1 MKRSKSGDS
10 VLSRRRKS
18 SFFVLGAALLYLLLI
33 ALKFR
38 LFLDVGL
45 ERPLDEVGSGLPGS
59 SDIVG
64 AEQRELEDGRNFDAV
79 RKPRGYGAVAR
90 SETFREGYGRITGE
104 VMRQYLRVQG
114 RQRRGNF
121 SELERMAQEAWA
133 VGLKAWEE
141 VEKSDARADLNS
153 STIIGGNTQSSCPSS
168 MSMSSNEDAANSE
181 QVMFLPCGL
190 VVGSSITF
198 VGTPHIAHQEYVPQL
213 DRLGQ
218 EDATVLVS
226 QFMVELQG
234 LKSVQNED
242 PPKILHFN
250 PRLKGD
256 WSEKPIIEHNTC
268 YRMQWGKALRCN
280 GEAYK
285 GDDATDAFLPAH
297 KKFSVA
303 SILSF
308 NDLLS
313 ILHVAKLKIVIAI
326 KAHISFGVTFT
337 TYDALDIMFRL
348 KYGAF
353 TCFIV
358 DEFVKC
364 ESWEHEDTTNLK
376 EPKTISW
383 LKRFIG
389 RAKKPEM
396 KWPFPFTEGKLF
408 VLTIQAGVEGYHIYV
423 GGRHISSF
431 PYRTGFPLEDA
442 TGLATKGDVDIHS
455 VYATSLP
462 TTHPSFSVQQILDMS
477 ERWKAPLLLQSSVE
491 LFIGILSASNHFAER
506 MAIRKTWM
514 QYPEIR
520 SSTVVARFF
529 VALSPRKEL
538 NAALKKEA
546 EYFGDIVI
554 LPFMDHYDLVVLK
567 TIAICEFGVQN
578 LTAQYIM
585 KGDDDTFIRVDVIM
599 RRIQGEWP
607 EEVYP
612 PYANGPGYIIS
623 SDIAK
628 FVVSQH
634 ANQSL
639 RLFKME
645 DVSMGMWVEE
655 FNATT
660 SVQYSH
666 SWNFCQYGCVENYY
680 TAHYQS
686 PRQML
691 CLWEKLSHGFAQC
704 CNFR

>member
-18 SFFVLGAALLYLLLI
+18 SFFFLGAALLYLLLI

-64 AEQRELEDGRNFDAV
+64 AEQRKLEDGRNFDAV

-104 VMRQYLRVQG
+104 VMRQYVRGQG

-141 VEKSDARADLNS
+141 VEKYDARADLNS
-153 STIIGGNTQSSCPSS
+153 STIIGGNTQSSCPSSMS

-285 GDDATDAFLPAH
+285 GDDAT
-297 KKFSVA
+297 
-303 SILSF
+303 
-308 NDLLS
+308 
-313 ILHVAKLKIVIAI
+313 
-326 KAHISFGVTFT
+326 
-337 TYDALDIMFRL
+337 
-348 KYGAF
+348 
-353 TCFIV
+353 V

-408 VLTIQAGVEGYHIYV
+408 VLAIQAGVEGYHIYV

-655 FNATT
+655 FNTTT

>member
-285 GDDATDAFLPAH
+285 GDDAT
-297 KKFSVA
+297 
-303 SILSF
+303 
-308 NDLLS
+308 
-313 ILHVAKLKIVIAI
+313 
-326 KAHISFGVTFT
+326 
-337 TYDALDIMFRL
+337 
-348 KYGAF
+348 
-353 TCFIV
+353 V

-599 RRIQGEWP
+599 RRIQGVASHASLYLGNLNILHRPLRSGKWAVTFEEWP

>member
-10 VLSRRRKS
+10 VLSRRWKS

-38 LFLDVGL
+38 FFLDVGL
-45 ERPLDEVGSGLPGS
+45 ERTLDEVGSGLPGS

-64 AEQRELEDGRNFDAV
+64 AEQRKLEDGRNFDAV
-79 RKPRGYGAVAR
+79 RKPRGYDALAR
-90 SETFREGYGRITGE
+90 SEKFREGYGRITGE
-104 VMRQYLRVQG
+104 VMRQYLRGRGQG

-133 VGLKAWEE
+133 VGLKTWEE
-141 VEKSDARADLNS
+141 VENYDARADLKTA
-153 STIIGGNTQSSCPSS
+153 TIIERNTQSSCPSS
-168 MSMSSNEDAANSE
+168 MSMSSNEDAAKSE
-181 QVMFLPCGL
+181 QVIFLPCGL
-190 VVGSSITF
+190 AVGSSITY
-198 VGTPHIAHQEYVPQL
+198 VGTPHTAHKEYVPQL
-213 DRLGQ
+213 DRRGQ
-218 EDATVLVS
+218 EYQTVLVS

-242 PPKILHFN
+242 PPKLLHFN

-280 GEAYK
+280 GEASK
-285 GDDATDAFLPAH
+285 GDDAT
-297 KKFSVA
+297 
-303 SILSF
+303 
-308 NDLLS
+308 
-313 ILHVAKLKIVIAI
+313 
-326 KAHISFGVTFT
+326 
-337 TYDALDIMFRL
+337 
-348 KYGAF
+348 
-353 TCFIV
+353 V
-358 DEFVKC
+358 DDFVKC

-477 ERWKAPLLLQSSVE
+477 ERWKSPPLLQSSVE

-514 QYPEIR
+514 QYPAIR

-578 LTAQYIM
+578 LTARYIM
-585 KGDDDTFIRVDVIM
+585 KCDDDTFIRVDVIM
-599 RRIQGEWP
+599 SRIQGVAPHASLYLGNLNILHRPLRSGKWAVTFEEWP

-655 FNATT
+655 FNTTT

-666 SWNFCQYGCVENYY
+666 SWKFCQYGCLENYY

-691 CLWEKLSHGFAQC
+691 CLWDKLSHGFAQC

>member
-1 MKRSKSGDS
+1 MKRSKSRDS
-10 VLSRRRKS
+10 LLTRRRK
-18 SFFVLGAALLYLLLI
+18 FLLFVLAAALLYFLFI
-33 ALKFR
+33 AFKFR

-45 ERPLDEVGSGLPGS
+45 ELPVDDVRSGLHGS
-59 SDIVG
+59 SYLG
-64 AEQRELEDGRNFDAV
+64 AAQERKLEDGRNFDAPL
-79 RKPRGYGAVAR
+79 KPSEHDALYRGSDQAL
-90 SETFREGYGRITGE
+90 REGYGRISGG
-104 VMRQYLRVQG
+104 VMRQYMQGRG

-121 SELERMAQEAWA
+121 SELERKAKEAWE

-141 VEKSDARADLNS
+141 AENYHPRVDLKN
-153 STIIGGNTQSSCPSS
+153 TAVIQGNPASSCPSS
-168 MSMSSNEDAANSE
+168 TSMSGDVGAVNSE

-190 VVGSSITF
+190 SVGSSITV
-198 VGTPHIAHQEYVPQL
+198 VGTPHTAHKEYVPQL
-213 DRLGQ
+213 ERPG
-218 EDATVLVS
+218 EENGTVLVS
-226 QFMVELQG
+226 QFMVELLG
-234 LKSVQNED
+234 LKSVENED

-268 YRMQWGKALRCN
+268 YRMQWGRAHRCN
-280 GEAYK
+280 GDAYK
-285 GDDATDAFLPAH
+285 DDDET
-297 KKFSVA
+297 
-303 SILSF
+303 
-308 NDLLS
+308 
-313 ILHVAKLKIVIAI
+313 
-326 KAHISFGVTFT
+326 
-337 TYDALDIMFRL
+337 
-348 KYGAF
+348 
-353 TCFIV
+353 V
-358 DEFVKC
+358 DDFVKC

-396 KWPFPFTEGKLF
+396 RWPFPFTEGKLF

-431 PYRTGFPLEDA
+431 PYRTGFALEDA
-442 TGLATKGDVDIHS
+442 TGLATKGDVDVHS
-455 VYATSLP
+455 IYATSLP
-462 TTHPSFSVQQILDMS
+462 TTHPSFSVQQVLDMS
-477 ERWKAPLLLQSSVE
+477 ESWKSPPLLQSSVE

-514 QYPEIR
+514 QYPAIR

-529 VALSPRKEL
+529 VALSPRKEV

-546 EYFGDIVI
+546 EYFGDTVI

-585 KGDDDTFIRVDVIM
+585 KCDDDTFVRVDVIV
-599 RRIQGEWP
+599 RRLKGVAPHASLYMGNLNILHRPLRSGKWAVTFEEWP

-623 SDIAK
+623 NDIAR
-628 FVVSQH
+628 FVASQH

-655 FNATT
+655 FNTT
-660 SVQYSH
+660 TAIQYSN
-666 SWNFCQYGCVENYY
+666 SWKFCQYGCIENYY

-691 CLWEKLSHGFAQC
+691 CLSEKLSRGLAQC